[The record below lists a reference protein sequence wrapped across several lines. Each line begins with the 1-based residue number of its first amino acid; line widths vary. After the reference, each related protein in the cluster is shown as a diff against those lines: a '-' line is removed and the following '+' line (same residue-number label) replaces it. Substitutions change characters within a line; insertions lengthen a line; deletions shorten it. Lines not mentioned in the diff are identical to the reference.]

1 MNKVGKIFEI
11 GYLIIAVVFAVEAY
25 LSWESSDSDKL
36 YLYLI
41 FMVLAV
47 FMFFFRRKTRIKR
60 EEYFK
65 NKK

>member
-11 GYLIIAVVFAVEAY
+11 GYLVMSVVFAFEAY
-25 LSWESSDSDKL
+25 AGWATAREKS
-36 YLYLI
+36 YIFLI
-41 FMVLAV
+41 LMVLAI
-47 FMFFFRRKTRIKR
+47 FMFFFRRKTRIRR